1 MTPRSFFFDKNTN
14 WLYKPITETR
24 TKLPDFSV
32 YNIMRQCLLRW
43 KFKNA
48 EVHMRGPDLRTDL
61 TEIFKDTG
69 VENIVVV
76 VYPFCIHRTSIVL
89 PDANITF
96 RRHENQVID
105 TMMCDIRLKKLRA
118 RKVTIESVSVT
129 IVGDNKEIKT
139 VESSDQATGET
150 ADKNRRGPKK
160 PFREH
165 AQFCVDKLVFVPG
178 NSKVDLRELFT
189 RIIIAVPHIKNY
201 DEMMPYFEKYISVRE
216 IVQRTTRV
224 DQENGMPQIVKQNL
238 TKRKLISAWLEQLD
252 LQGTTYNDFS
262 TLDNYGPPE
271 RRNV

>member
-1 MTPRSFFFDKNTN
+1 
-14 WLYKPITETR
+14 
-24 TKLPDFSV
+24 
-32 YNIMRQCLLRW
+32 
-43 KFKNA
+43 
-48 EVHMRGPDLRTDL
+48 MRGPDLRTDL

-105 TMMCDIRLKKLRA
+105 TRMCDIRLKKLRA

-160 PFREH
+160 TLSGTRAILRGQTRFR
-165 AQFCVDKLVFVPG
+165 PG
-178 NSKVDLRELFT
+178 ELES
-189 RIIIAVPHIKNY
+189 RPAGIVYKNY
-201 DEMMPYFEKYISVRE
+201 HC
-216 IVQRTTRV
+216 
-224 DQENGMPQIVKQNL
+224 
-238 TKRKLISAWLEQLD
+238 SA
-252 LQGTTYNDFS
+252 TY
-262 TLDNYGPPE
+262 
-271 RRNV
+271 